1 MSDWVLLL
9 GGSTGHGAAT
19 AKKLAKDGYGII
31 AFHFDRGEAKKL
43 AQETIEEVN
52 DLTGGRCHYFN
63 TNAASEE
70 TIDKYLPE
78 IIKITNG
85 KPLKL
90 LLHSIAF
97 GTTTNFFGE
106 KPVTQ
111 RQMDMTIHVMGNS
124 LLYWTQKLFG
134 EKLLGKGSR
143 VMGLTS
149 EGNYLA
155 MEGYG
160 PVSVAKVAMEAI
172 IRQIGWELGEH
183 GITANAV
190 QAGITPTRALTKI
203 TDRWEEWVE
212 STKSRNPMRRTT
224 IPEDVA
230 GTISMLLKPEA
241 DFINCSI
248 IYCDGGEHRSGTI

>member
-78 IIKITNG
+78 IIKITKG

-172 IRQIGWELGEH
+172 IRQIG
-183 GITANAV
+183 
-190 QAGITPTRALTKI
+190 
-203 TDRWEEWVE
+203 
-212 STKSRNPMRRTT
+212 
-224 IPEDVA
+224 
-230 GTISMLLKPEA
+230 
-241 DFINCSI
+241 
-248 IYCDGGEHRSGTI
+248 